1 MTGLWLINYD
11 VMQLNI
17 AVGEPQRESGY
28 GCRAQLKLTQKNSKI
43 NNRLAQK
50 FRFEFKSVKLVR
62 TEGKYSVSTIS
73 NSK

>member
-28 GCRAQLKLTQKNSKI
+28 GCRAQLKLTQKT
-43 NNRLAQK
+43 A
-50 FRFEFKSVKLVR
+50 KLI
-62 TEGKYSVSTIS
+62 TD
-73 NSK
+73 